1 MKFLKRHYIILIIMI
16 IGLILRVWGIN
27 FGLPYKFHQDE
38 PIIVNHALAYGTG
51 DLNPHF
57 FIIPPLASYILFG
70 FYILYFFIGSICGIF
85 RGVEEFVLSFFRDP
99 APFYII
105 GRVILGVLPSILSVY
120 LTYKIALKVVSKK
133 AALYA
138 PLVMA
143 VTFLNVINAH
153 YAYTDN
159 LLVLFVLL
167 AYLAMARII
176 DSPKRSNYILT
187 GISVGMAIATKYNA
201 ALLAAPFLIAHIIN
215 FRHCESRR
223 ILAGRSLPCRQAG
236 NPINLDLLIFA
247 GTAVLAFII
256 CNPYSILDA
265 SFFWESLTHRIRGGY
280 RGLGHHLAYSL
291 FEGLGAIPTILGA
304 IGLVWFLKK
313 DFKKAIF
320 LLSFPVIFYI
330 HLVFKSQPFPRY
342 ALPMIPFLA
351 IGMAFLMFEL
361 YEKAKTKALKMAI
374 IAVSLALVMPTTAKS
389 IKAGALFT
397 SKDTRIEAKEW
408 IEKNVPPGTRITL
421 AHTFFSPPL
430 EQATGQLKE
439 KEAIVSRQPELKN
452 LKSRK
457 LALLIKGREVSNTYQ
472 VYYLRGDNEA
482 PGQFLNFWPVIEN
495 SMDDLIRSDI
505 SYIIFNNMDPSEAV
519 KELYGEAGN
528 MFKPVAVFSPYK
540 DDKFRFSYDTT
551 ELTCVPVL
559 SKELFSRRAAGPYLV
574 IYKIK

>member
-1 MKFLKRHYIILIIMI
+1 MKFFKKHCIILIIMI

-70 FYILYFFIGSICGIF
+70 FYILYFFIGSVCGIF
-85 RGVEEFVLSFFRDP
+85 RGVEEFSLSFFRDP
-99 APFYII
+99 TSFYII

-138 PLVMA
+138 SLVMA
-143 VTFLNVINAH
+143 VTFLNAINAH

-159 LLVLFVLL
+159 LLVLFVILSFVS
-167 AYLAMARII
+167 MARLI
-176 DSPKRSNYILT
+176 DSPKRTHYALAGIL
-187 GISVGMAIATKYNA
+187 VGMAIATKYNA
-201 ALLAAPFLIAHIIN
+201 ALLAAPFLIAHMTN
-215 FRHCESRR
+215 NDKSN
-223 ILAGRSLPCRQAG
+223 RS
-236 NPINLDLLIFA
+236 NPINLNLMIFVCVA
-247 GTAVLAFII
+247 IFTFIAS
-256 CNPYSILDA
+256 NPYSVLDRR
-265 SFFWESLTHRIRGGY
+265 FFWESLTHRIRGGY
-280 RGLGHHLAYSL
+280 RGLSHHLAYSL

-351 IGMAFLMFEL
+351 IGMAFLMLEL

-374 IAVSLALVMPTTAKS
+374 IVVSLLLVMPTTAKS
-389 IKAGALFT
+389 IKADTLFT

-421 AHTFFSPPL
+421 AHTFFSPSL
-430 EQATGQLKE
+430 EQAMEQLKE
-439 KEAIVSRQPELKN
+439 KKSIIFRQPELKD

-457 LALLIKGREVSNTYQ
+457 LELLIKGREVSNTYQ

-495 SMDDLIRSDI
+495 SMDDLKRNDI
-505 SYIIFNNMDPSEAV
+505 SYIVFNNTDPSEAV
-519 KELYGEAGN
+519 KELHAETGN

>member
-1 MKFLKRHYIILIIMI
+1 MKFFKRHYMILIIMI

-85 RGVEEFVLSFFRDP
+85 RGAEEFVLTFFRDP
-99 APFYII
+99 TPFYII
-105 GRVILGVLPSILSVY
+105 GRVILGILPSILSVY

-138 PLVMA
+138 SLVMA
-143 VTFLNVINAH
+143 VTFLNCINAH

-159 LLVLFVLL
+159 LLVLFVILSFIS
-167 AYLAMARII
+167 MARLI
-176 DSPKRSNYILT
+176 DNQRRIDYAVT
-187 GISVGMAIATKYNA
+187 GLVVGLAVATKYNA
-201 ALLAAPFLIAHIIN
+201 LLLMAPFLIAHIIGKRKEGLSN
-215 FRHCESRR
+215 
-223 ILAGRSLPCRQAG
+223 L
-236 NPINLDLLIFA
+236 INLNVMIFA
-247 GTAVLAFII
+247 GTAVLTFII

-342 ALPMIPFLA
+342 ALPMVPFLA

-361 YEKAKTKALKMAI
+361 YEKVKTKALKIAI
-374 IAVSLALVMPTTAKS
+374 IVVSLLLVMPTTAKS
-389 IKAGALFT
+389 IKADTLFT

-430 EQATGQLKE
+430 EQAAGQLKE

-457 LALLIKGREVSNTYQ
+457 LELLIKGREVSNTYQ
-472 VYYLRGDNEA
+472 VYYLMGDNEA
-482 PGQFLNFWPVIEN
+482 PGQFLNFWPVMEN
-495 SMDDLIRSDI
+495 SMDDLIKSDI